1 MRFALKIS
9 VCTVLIVAVLFA
21 AFGHALIARS
31 FSAALSFRVREAEA
45 TYSGLASS
53 LEAEINV
60 LNVYYQSTSP
70 RMLREVLDRSTRAA
84 NLGGAA
90 CALYD
95 ENRRLLVAT
104 AESFPELLTY
114 SALTERRFV
123 YALIREDDSS
133 LLDTVG
139 CVPIGMDRYFFSVRF
154 PADDLFAARRAQVTA
169 FVLLHLVTVAVCIG
183 AMLLI
188 SYFVSRPVRTLTE
201 ATKLIEEGKYDV
213 RADVRSYDEIGDL
226 AISFNAMAES
236 IEQKVSTLE
245 GYAKQQKDFVANFS
259 HELKTPMT
267 SIIGYADMLRS
278 AELDEEDAFMASNFI
293 FSEGKRLE
301 ALSLK
306 LMDLVVLDK
315 NEFELTRGYARRVLG
330 HVIAVVTPMLE
341 QHGLTLETTIEQ
353 YQILYEKDLLL
364 TLITN
369 LIDNARKA
377 SESGKTIE
385 LTGRKQEGRYR
396 ITVTDHGIGIPE
408 EELNRITEAFFMV
421 DKSRSRAQHGAG
433 LGLAIGN
440 KIAQLHGSELHFES
454 KVGEGTSVWFDLPMP
469 KDKRGKEASHEEV
482 DPQG

>member
-9 VCTVLIVAVLFA
+9 VYTVLIVAVLFA

-31 FSAALSFRVREAEA
+31 FSSALSFRVREAEA

-123 YALIREDDSS
+123 YALIRENDSS

-188 SYFVSRPVRTLTE
+188 SYFVSRPVRTLTR

-315 NEFELTRGYARRVLG
+315 NEFELIRGYARRVLG
-330 HVIAVVTPMLE
+330 HVMAVVTPMLE
-341 QHGLTLETTIEQ
+341 QHGLTLQTSIEQ

-377 SESGKTIE
+377 SEPGKTIE
-385 LTGRKQEGRYR
+385 LEGRKQDGRYR
-396 ITVTDHGIGIPE
+396 ITVRDHGIGIPQ
-408 EELNRITEAFFMV
+408 EELKRITEAFFMV
-421 DKSRSRAQHGAG
+421 DKSRARAQHGAG

-454 KVGEGTSVWFDLPMP
+454 QVGVGTSVWFDLPLP

>member
-31 FSAALSFRVREAEA
+31 FSSALSFRVREAEA
-45 TYSGLASS
+45 AYSGLASS
-53 LEAEINV
+53 LEAEISV
-60 LNVYYQSTSP
+60 LNVYYQGTSQ
-70 RMLREVLDRSTRAA
+70 RMLREVLDRSLAAA
-84 NLGGAA
+84 NLRGAI

-95 ENRRLLVAT
+95 QNRRLLVAT
-104 AESFPELLTY
+104 KDGFPEKLAY
-114 SALTERRFV
+114 AELTERRFV
-123 YALIREDDSS
+123 YTLIRDEDDSF
-133 LLDTVG
+133 LDTAG
-139 CVPIGMDRYFFSVRF
+139 CVPIGMDRYYLSVRF
-154 PADDLFAARRAQVTA
+154 PADDLFAVRRGEVTA
-169 FVLLHLVTVAVCIG
+169 FVSLHLITVAVCIG

-188 SYFVSRPVRTLTE
+188 SYFVSRPVRTLTR
-201 ATKLIEEGKYDV
+201 ATKLIEEGQYDV

-226 AISFNAMAES
+226 AISFNTMAEA
-236 IEQKVSTLE
+236 IEQKVTALE

-330 HVIAVVTPMLE
+330 HVMAVVTPMLE
-341 QHGLTLETTIEQ
+341 QHGLILITSIEQ

-377 SESGKTIE
+377 SEAGKTIE

-454 KVGEGTSVWFDLPMP
+454 KVGVGTSVWFDLPMP

>member
-1 MRFALKIS
+1 
-9 VCTVLIVAVLFA
+9 
-21 AFGHALIARS
+21 
-31 FSAALSFRVREAEA
+31 
-45 TYSGLASS
+45 
-53 LEAEINV
+53 
-60 LNVYYQSTSP
+60 
-70 RMLREVLDRSTRAA
+70 
-84 NLGGAA
+84 
-90 CALYD
+90 
-95 ENRRLLVAT
+95 
-104 AESFPELLTY
+104 
-114 SALTERRFV
+114 
-123 YALIREDDSS
+123 
-133 LLDTVG
+133 
-139 CVPIGMDRYFFSVRF
+139 MDRYFLSVRF
-154 PADDLFAARRAQVTA
+154 AADDLFAARGAEVVA
-169 FVLLHLVTVAVCIG
+169 FVSLHLITVAVCIG

-188 SYFVSRPVRTLTE
+188 SYFVSRPVRLLTR
-201 ATKLIEEGKYDV
+201 ATKLIEDGQYDV
-213 RADVRSYDEIGDL
+213 RADVKSLDEIGDL
-226 AISFNAMAES
+226 AISFNTMAEA
-236 IEQKVSTLE
+236 IEQKVTALE

-330 HVIAVVTPMLE
+330 HVMAVVTPMLE
-341 QHGLTLETTIEQ
+341 QHGLTLVTNIEQ

-377 SESGKTIE
+377 SEPGKIIE
-385 LTGRKQEGRYR
+385 LSGRKQEGRYR

-469 KDKRGKEASHEEV
+469 KDKRGKEASHEED

>member
-31 FSAALSFRVREAEA
+31 FSSVLSFRVREAEA

-139 CVPIGMDRYFFSVRF
+139 CVPIGMDRFFFSVRF
-154 PADDLFAARRAQVTA
+154 PADDLFAARRAAQVTA

-188 SYFVSRPVRTLTE
+188 SYFVSRPVRTLTR

-278 AELDEEDAFMASNFI
+278 QDPHDLHH
-293 FSEGKRLE
+293 RLCGHA
-301 ALSLK
+301 ALGGAG
-306 LMDLVVLDK
+306 
-315 NEFELTRGYARRVLG
+315 RGGRL
-330 HVIAVVTPMLE
+330 
-341 QHGLTLETTIEQ
+341 HGLQLH
-353 YQILYEKDLLL
+353 LLRGE
-364 TLITN
+364 
-369 LIDNARKA
+369 AA
-377 SESGKTIE
+377 GGVEPEAHGSGGPGQERIRAY
-385 LTGRKQEGRYR
+385 TGLRPP
-396 ITVTDHGIGIPE
+396 GIGP
-408 EELNRITEAFFMV
+408 RDGGGDAHAGAA
-421 DKSRSRAQHGAG
+421 RAHAPNQHRAVSDS
-433 LGLAIGN
+433 L
-440 KIAQLHGSELHFES
+440 
-454 KVGEGTSVWFDLPMP
+454 
-469 KDKRGKEASHEEV
+469 
-482 DPQG
+482 

>member
-21 AFGHALIARS
+21 AFGHTLIARS
-31 FSAALSFRVREAEA
+31 FSSALSFRVREAEA
-45 TYSGLASS
+45 AYSALASS
-53 LEAEINV
+53 LEAEISV
-60 LNVYYQSTSP
+60 LNVYYQSTTP
-70 RMLREVLDRSTRAA
+70 RMLREVLDRSAAAA
-84 NLGGAA
+84 NLGDAA
-90 CALYD
+90 CAIYD
-95 ENRRLLVAT
+95 ESRRLLAAN
-104 AESFPELLTY
+104 AEGFPDRLTY
-114 SALTERRFV
+114 AELTEKRFV
-123 YALIREDDSS
+123 YSLVREGDSS
-133 LLDTVG
+133 LLDTAG
-139 CVPIGMDRYFFSVRF
+139 CVPIGMDRYFLSVRF
-154 PADDLFAARRAQVTA
+154 PADDLFAARRSEVTA
-169 FVLLHLVTVAVCIG
+169 FVSLHLVTVAVCIG

-188 SYFVSRPVRTLTE
+188 SYFVSRPVRTLTR
-201 ATKLIEEGKYDV
+201 ATKLIEEGQYDV
-213 RADVRSYDEIGDL
+213 RADVRSLDEIGDL
-226 AISFNAMAES
+226 AMSFNAMAEA
-236 IEQKVSTLE
+236 IEQKVTTLE

-315 NEFELTRGYARRVLG
+315 NQFELTRGYARRVLG

-341 QHGLTLETTIEQ
+341 QHGLTLETSIEQ

-377 SESGKTIE
+377 SEPGKVIE
-385 LTGRKQEGRYR
+385 LMGRKQEGRYR
-396 ITVTDHGIGIPE
+396 IIVKDHGIGIPE
-408 EELNRITEAFFMV
+408 EELHRITEAFFMV

-454 KVGEGTSVWFDLPMP
+454 KVGEGTSVWFDLPLP

-482 DPQG
+482 DPQE

>member
-31 FSAALSFRVREAEA
+31 FSSALSFRVREAEA
-45 TYSGLASS
+45 AYSGLASS

-60 LNVYYQSTSP
+60 LNVYYQSTGP
-70 RMLREVLDRSTRAA
+70 RMLREVLDRSLRAA
-84 NLGGAA
+84 NLSDAV

-95 ENRRLLVAT
+95 ENRSLLVANDDGFS
-104 AESFPELLTY
+104 EQLSY

-123 YALIREDDSS
+123 YTLIHDGDSS
-133 LLDTVG
+133 LLDTAG
-139 CVPIGMDRYFFSVRF
+139 CVPIGTDRYYLNVRF
-154 PADDLFAARRAQVTA
+154 PADDLFDVRRSEVRA
-169 FVLLHLVTVAVCIG
+169 FVSLHLVTVAVCIG

-188 SYFVSRPVRTLTE
+188 SYFVSRPVRTLTK
-201 ATKLIEEGKYDV
+201 ATQLIEEGQYDV
-213 RADVRSYDEIGDL
+213 RADVKSLDEIGDL

-315 NEFELTRGYARRVLG
+315 DEFELVRGYARRVLG
-330 HVIAVVTPMLE
+330 HVMAVVTPMLE
-341 QHGLTLETTIEQ
+341 QHGLTLKTDIEQ
-353 YQILYEKDLLL
+353 HQILYEKDLLL

-377 SESGKTIE
+377 SEPGKTIE
-385 LTGRKQEGRYR
+385 LSGRKQEGRYR
-396 ITVTDHGIGIPE
+396 ITVTDHGIGIPQ
-408 EELNRITEAFFMV
+408 EELKRITEAFFMV

-433 LGLAIGN
+433 MGLAIGH

-454 KVGEGTSVWFDLPMP
+454 QVGVGTTVWFDLPLP
-469 KDKRGKEASHEEV
+469 GDKRGKEAADEDA
-482 DPQG
+482 DPQE

>member
-31 FSAALSFRVREAEA
+31 FSSALSFRVREAEA
-45 TYSGLASS
+45 AYSGLASS

-60 LNVYYQSTSP
+60 LNVYYQSTGP
-70 RMLREVLDRSTRAA
+70 RMLREVLDRSLRAA
-84 NLGGAA
+84 NLSDAV

-95 ENRRLLVAT
+95 ENRSLLVANDDGFS
-104 AESFPELLTY
+104 EQLSY
-114 SALTERRFV
+114 STLTERRFV
-123 YALIREDDSS
+123 YTLIHDGDSS
-133 LLDTVG
+133 LLDTAG
-139 CVPIGMDRYFFSVRF
+139 CVPIGTDRYYLNVRF
-154 PADDLFAARRAQVTA
+154 PADDLFDVRRSEVRA
-169 FVLLHLVTVAVCIG
+169 FVSLHLVTVAVCIG

-188 SYFVSRPVRTLTE
+188 SYFVSRPVRTLTK
-201 ATKLIEEGKYDV
+201 ATQLIEEGQYDV
-213 RADVRSYDEIGDL
+213 RADVKSLDEIGDL

-315 NEFELTRGYARRVLG
+315 DEFELVRGYARRVLG
-330 HVIAVVTPMLE
+330 HVMAVVTPMLE
-341 QHGLTLETTIEQ
+341 QHGLTLKTDIEQ
-353 YQILYEKDLLL
+353 HQILYEKDLLL

-377 SESGKTIE
+377 SEPGKTIE
-385 LTGRKQEGRYR
+385 LSGRKQEGRYR
-396 ITVTDHGIGIPE
+396 ITVTDHGIGIPQ
-408 EELNRITEAFFMV
+408 EELKRITEAFFMV

-454 KVGEGTSVWFDLPMP
+454 EVGQGTTVWFDLPMP
-469 KDKRGKEASHEEV
+469 TDKRGKEASHEED
-482 DPQG
+482 DPQE

>member
-1 MRFALKIS
+1 MGFALKIS

-31 FSAALSFRVREAEA
+31 FSSALSFRVREAEA
-45 TYSGLASS
+45 AYSGLASS

-60 LNVYYQSTSP
+60 LNVYYQSTGP
-70 RMLREVLDRSTRAA
+70 RMLREVLDRSLRAA
-84 NLGGAA
+84 NLSDAV

-95 ENRRLLVAT
+95 ENRSLLVANDDGFS
-104 AESFPELLTY
+104 EQLSY

-123 YALIREDDSS
+123 YTLIHDGDSS
-133 LLDTVG
+133 LLDTAG
-139 CVPIGMDRYFFSVRF
+139 CVPIGTDRYYLNVRF
-154 PADDLFAARRAQVTA
+154 PADDLFDVRRSEVRA
-169 FVLLHLVTVAVCIG
+169 FVSLHLVTVAVCIG

-188 SYFVSRPVRTLTE
+188 SYFVSRPVRTLTK
-201 ATKLIEEGKYDV
+201 ATQLIEEGQYDV
-213 RADVRSYDEIGDL
+213 RADVKSLDEIGDL

-341 QHGLTLETTIEQ
+341 QHGLTLETSIEQ

-377 SESGKTIE
+377 SEPGKVIE
-385 LTGRKQEGRYR
+385 LTGRKQDSRYR
-396 ITVTDHGIGIPE
+396 ITVRDHGIGIPE

-421 DKSRSRAQHGAG
+421 DKSRARAQHGAG

-454 KVGEGTSVWFDLPMP
+454 KVGEGTSVWFDLPLP
-469 KDKRGKEASHEEV
+469 KDKRGKEASQEEV

>member
-31 FSAALSFRVREAEA
+31 FSSALSFRVREAEA
-45 TYSGLASS
+45 AYSGLASS

-60 LNVYYQSTSP
+60 LNVYYQSTGP
-70 RMLREVLDRSTRAA
+70 RMLQEVLDRSLRAA
-84 NLGGAA
+84 NLSGAI

-95 ENRRLLVAT
+95 ENRKLLVAT
-104 AESFPELLTY
+104 AEGFSEQLTY
-114 SALTERRFV
+114 TALTERRFV
-123 YALIREDDSS
+123 YTLIHDGDNS
-133 LLDTVG
+133 LLDTAG
-139 CVPIGMDRYFFSVRF
+139 CVPIGMDRYYLSVRF
-154 PADDLFAARRAQVTA
+154 PADDLFAARRAEVTA
-169 FVLLHLVTVAVCIG
+169 FVLLHLITVAVCIG

-188 SYFVSRPVRTLTE
+188 SYFVSRPVRTLTRATERIE
-201 ATKLIEEGKYDV
+201 AGQYDV
-213 RADVRSYDEIGDL
+213 RANVRSYDEIGDL

-236 IEQKVSTLE
+236 IEQKVGALE

-315 NEFELTRGYARRVLG
+315 NEFELSRGYARRVLG
-330 HVIAVVTPMLE
+330 HVMAVVTPMLE
-341 QHGLTLETTIEQ
+341 QHGLTLLTSIEQ

-377 SESGKTIE
+377 SEPGKTIE
-385 LTGRKQEGRYR
+385 LSGRKQEGRYR
-396 ITVTDHGIGIPE
+396 ITVRDHGIGIPE

-421 DKSRSRAQHGAG
+421 DKSRARAQHGAG
-433 LGLAIGN
+433 LGLAIAN
-440 KIAQLHGSELHFES
+440 KIARLHGSELHFES
-454 KVGEGTSVWFDLPMP
+454 QVEVGTSVWFDLPMP
-469 KDKRGKEASHEEV
+469 KDKRGKEAGHEEV
-482 DPQG
+482 DPQE

>member
-9 VCTVLIVAVLFA
+9 ACTVLIVAVLFA
-21 AFGHALIARS
+21 AFGHILIARS
-31 FSAALSFRVREAEA
+31 FSSALTFRVREAEA
-45 TYSGLASS
+45 AYSGMASS
-53 LEAEINV
+53 LEAEISV
-60 LNVYYQSTSP
+60 LNMYYQSTTP
-70 RMLREVLDRSTRAA
+70 RMLREVLDRSSAA
-84 NLGGAA
+84 SNLRGAD

-95 ENRRLLVAT
+95 EGRRLLVAT
-104 AESFPELLTY
+104 SEGFPERISYTE
-114 SALTERRFV
+114 LTEKRFV
-123 YALIREDDSS
+123 YSLIRDNGSS

-139 CVPIGMDRYFFSVRF
+139 CVPIGMDRYFLSVRF
-154 PADDLFAARRAQVTA
+154 PANDLFEARRSEVAA
-169 FVLLHLVTVAVCIG
+169 FVSLHLITVAVCIG

-188 SYFVSRPVRTLTE
+188 SYFVSRPVNTLTH
-201 ATKLIEEGKYDV
+201 ATKLIEEGQYDV

-226 AISFNAMAES
+226 AISFNTMAEA
-236 IEQKVSTLE
+236 IEQKVTTLE
-245 GYAKQQKDFVANFS
+245 GYANQQKDFVANFS

-315 NEFELTRGYARRVLG
+315 NQFELTRGYARRVLG
-330 HVIAVVTPMLE
+330 HVIAVVTPMLD
-341 QHGLTLETTIEQ
+341 QHGLTLETNIEQ

-377 SESGKTIE
+377 SEPGKVIE
-385 LTGRKQEGRYR
+385 LTGRKQQSRYR

-408 EELNRITEAFFMV
+408 EELHRITEAFFMV

-440 KIAQLHGSELHFES
+440 KIAQLHGSELHFDS
-454 KVGEGTSVWFDLPMP
+454 KVGEGTSVWFDLPLP
-469 KDKRGKEASHEEV
+469 KDKHGKEASHEEI
-482 DPQG
+482 DPQE

>member
-21 AFGHALIARS
+21 AFGHALIGRS
-31 FSAALSFRVREAEA
+31 FSSALSFRVREAEA
-45 TYSGLASS
+45 AYSAMASS
-53 LEAEINV
+53 LEAEISV
-60 LNVYYQSTSP
+60 LNMYYQSTSP
-70 RMLREVLDRSTRAA
+70 RMLQEVLDRSAGAA
-84 NLGGAA
+84 NLRGVS

-95 ENRRLLVAT
+95 DGRRLLAST
-104 AESFPELLTY
+104 GTGFEERLGYTE
-114 SALTERRFV
+114 LTERRFV
-123 YALIREDDSS
+123 YSLIRSDEGS
-133 LLDTVG
+133 LLDTAG
-139 CVPIGMDRYFFSVRF
+139 CVPIGMDRYYLSVRF
-154 PADDLFAARRAQVTA
+154 PAEDLFAARRSQVAA
-169 FVLLHLVTVAVCIG
+169 FVSLHLITVVVCIG

-188 SYFVSRPVRTLTE
+188 SYFVSRPVRVLTR
-201 ATKLIEEGKYDV
+201 ATKLIEEGQYDV
-213 RADVRSYDEIGDL
+213 RANVNSLDEIGDL
-226 AISFNAMAES
+226 AISFNTMAEA
-236 IEQKVSTLE
+236 IEQKVTTLE
-245 GYAKQQKDFVANFS
+245 GYAKQQKDFVASFS

-341 QHGLTLETTIEQ
+341 HHGLTLETSIEQ

-377 SESGKTIE
+377 SEAGKSIE
-385 LTGRKQEGRYR
+385 LTGRKQQNRYR
-396 ITVTDHGIGIPE
+396 ITVTDHGIGIPA
-408 EELNRITEAFFMV
+408 EELSRITEAFFMV

-440 KIAQLHGSELHFES
+440 RIAQLHGSELHFES
-454 KVGEGTSVWFDLPMP
+454 EVGKGTSVWFDLPLP

-482 DPQG
+482 DPQD

>member
-31 FSAALSFRVREAEA
+31 FSSALSFRVREAEA
-45 TYSGLASS
+45 AYSGLASS

-60 LNVYYQSTSP
+60 LNVYYQSTGP
-70 RMLREVLDRSTRAA
+70 RMLREVLDRSLRAA
-84 NLGGAA
+84 NLSDAV

-95 ENRRLLVAT
+95 ENRSLLVANDDGFS
-104 AESFPELLTY
+104 EQLSY

-123 YALIREDDSS
+123 YTLIHDGDSS
-133 LLDTVG
+133 LLDTAG
-139 CVPIGMDRYFFSVRF
+139 CVPIGTDRYYLNVRF
-154 PADDLFAARRAQVTA
+154 PADDLFDVRRSEVRA
-169 FVLLHLVTVAVCIG
+169 FVSLHLVTVAVCIG

-188 SYFVSRPVRTLTE
+188 SYFVSRPVRTLTK
-201 ATKLIEEGKYDV
+201 ATQLIEEGQYDV
-213 RADVRSYDEIGDL
+213 RADVKSLDEIGDL

-259 HELKTPMT
+259 HEL
-267 SIIGYADMLRS
+267 YADMLRS

-315 NEFELTRGYARRVLG
+315 DEFELVRGYARRVLG
-330 HVIAVVTPMLE
+330 HVMAVVTPMLE
-341 QHGLTLETTIEQ
+341 QHGLTLKTDIEQ
-353 YQILYEKDLLL
+353 HQILYEKDLLL

-377 SESGKTIE
+377 SEPGKTIE
-385 LTGRKQEGRYR
+385 LSGRKQEGRYR
-396 ITVTDHGIGIPE
+396 ITVTDHGIGIPQ
-408 EELNRITEAFFMV
+408 EELKRITEAFFMV

-454 KVGEGTSVWFDLPMP
+454 QVGVGTTVWFDLPLP
-469 KDKRGKEASHEEV
+469 GDKRGKEAADEDA
-482 DPQG
+482 DPQE

>member
-21 AFGHALIARS
+21 AFGHVLIARS
-31 FSAALSFRVREAEA
+31 FSSALSFRVKEAEA
-45 TYSGLASS
+45 AYSGLASA
-53 LEAEINV
+53 LEAEISV

-70 RMLREVLDRSTRAA
+70 RMLREVLDRSAKAA
-84 NLGGAA
+84 NLGDAA

-95 ENRRLLVAT
+95 ESRRLLVAT
-104 AESFPELLTY
+104 EEGFPERLSY
-114 SALTERRFV
+114 GELTERRFV
-123 YALIREDDSS
+123 YTLVDDINGP
-133 LLDTVG
+133 LLDTAA
-139 CVPIGMDRYFFSVRF
+139 CVPIGMDRYYLSVRF
-154 PADDLFAARRAQVTA
+154 NAEDLFAARQREVRS
-169 FVLLHLVTVAVCIG
+169 FVSLHLITVAVCIG

-188 SYFVSRPVRTLTE
+188 SYFVSRPVRTLTQ
-201 ATKLIEEGKYDV
+201 AAALLEEGDYDV
-213 RADVRSYDEIGDL
+213 RASVRSLDEIGDL
-226 AISFNAMAES
+226 AISFNAMAEA

-278 AELDEEDAFMASNFI
+278 AELDAEDAFMASNFI

-315 NEFELTRGYARRVLG
+315 DQFELTRGYARRVLG

-341 QHGLTLETTIEQ
+341 QHQLTLQTSIEQ

-377 SESGKTIE
+377 SEPGKIIE
-385 LTGRKQEGRYR
+385 LSGRKQEGRYR

-408 EELNRITEAFFMV
+408 EELHRITEAFFMV

-454 KVGEGTSVWFDLPMP
+454 QVGVGTSVWFDLPMP

-482 DPQG
+482 DPQE

>member
-31 FSAALSFRVREAEA
+31 FSSALSFRVREAEA
-45 TYSGLASS
+45 AYSGLASS

-60 LNVYYQSTSP
+60 LNVYYQSTGP
-70 RMLREVLDRSTRAA
+70 RMLREVLDRSLRAA
-84 NLGGAA
+84 NLSDAV

-95 ENRRLLVAT
+95 ENRSLLVANDDGFS
-104 AESFPELLTY
+104 EQLSY

-123 YALIREDDSS
+123 YTLIHDGDSS
-133 LLDTVG
+133 LLDTAG
-139 CVPIGMDRYFFSVRF
+139 CVPIGTDRYYLNVRF
-154 PADDLFAARRAQVTA
+154 PADDLFDVRRSEVRA
-169 FVLLHLVTVAVCIG
+169 FVSLHLVTVAVCIG

-188 SYFVSRPVRTLTE
+188 SYFVSRPVRTLTK
-201 ATKLIEEGKYDV
+201 ATQLIEEGQYDV
-213 RADVRSYDEIGDL
+213 RADVKSLDEIGDL

-315 NEFELTRGYARRVLG
+315 DEFELVRGYARRVLG
-330 HVIAVVTPMLE
+330 HVMAVVTPMLE
-341 QHGLTLETTIEQ
+341 QRPRCPSRT
-353 YQILYEKDLLL
+353 
-364 TLITN
+364 
-369 LIDNARKA
+369 ARRWSA
-377 SESGKTIE
+377 PC
-385 LTGRKQEGRYR
+385 R
-396 ITVTDHGIGIPE
+396 
-408 EELNRITEAFFMV
+408 
-421 DKSRSRAQHGAG
+421 
-433 LGLAIGN
+433 
-440 KIAQLHGSELHFES
+440 
-454 KVGEGTSVWFDLPMP
+454 
-469 KDKRGKEASHEEV
+469 
-482 DPQG
+482 

>member
-45 TYSGLASS
+45 AYSGLASS
-53 LEAEINV
+53 LEAEISV
-60 LNVYYQSTSP
+60 LNVYYQRTTP
-70 RMLREVLDRSTRAA
+70 RMLREVLDRSARAA
-84 NLGGAA
+84 NLSGAA

-95 ENRRLLVAT
+95 ESRRLLVAT
-104 AESFPELLTY
+104 AEGFPERLSY
-114 SALTERRFV
+114 AELTEKRFV
-123 YALIREDDSS
+123 YALIREGKSS
-133 LLDTVG
+133 LLDTAA
-139 CVPIGMDRYFFSVRF
+139 CVPIGMDRYFLSVRF
-154 PADDLFAARRAQVTA
+154 AADDLFAARRAEVTA
-169 FVLLHLVTVAVCIG
+169 FVSLHLITVAVCIG

-188 SYFVSRPVRTLTE
+188 SYFVSRPVRLLTR
-201 ATKLIEEGKYDV
+201 ATKLIEDGQYDV
-213 RADVRSYDEIGDL
+213 RADVKSLDEIGDL
-226 AISFNAMAES
+226 AISFNTMAEA
-236 IEQKVSTLE
+236 IEQKVTALE

-330 HVIAVVTPMLE
+330 HVMAVVTPMLE
-341 QHGLTLETTIEQ
+341 QHGLTLKTDIEQ
-353 YQILYEKDLLL
+353 HQILYEKDLLL

-377 SESGKTIE
+377 SEPGKTIE
-385 LTGRKQEGRYR
+385 LSGRKQEGRYR
-396 ITVTDHGIGIPE
+396 ITVTDHGIGIPQ
-408 EELNRITEAFFMV
+408 EELKRITEAFFMV

-454 KVGEGTSVWFDLPMP
+454 QVGVGTTVWFDLPLP
-469 KDKRGKEASHEEV
+469 GDKRGKEAADEDA
-482 DPQG
+482 DPQE

>member
-31 FSAALSFRVREAEA
+31 FSSALSFRVREAEA
-45 TYSGLASS
+45 AYSGLASS

-60 LNVYYQSTSP
+60 LNVYYQSTGP
-70 RMLREVLDRSTRAA
+70 RMLREVLDRSLRAA
-84 NLGGAA
+84 NLSDAV

-95 ENRRLLVAT
+95 ENRSLLVANDDGFS
-104 AESFPELLTY
+104 EQLSY

-123 YALIREDDSS
+123 YTLIHDGDSS
-133 LLDTVG
+133 LLDTAG
-139 CVPIGMDRYFFSVRF
+139 CVPIGTDRYYLNVRF
-154 PADDLFAARRAQVTA
+154 PADDLFDVRRSEVRA
-169 FVLLHLVTVAVCIG
+169 FVSLHLVTVAVCIG

-188 SYFVSRPVRTLTE
+188 SYFVSRPVRTLTK
-201 ATKLIEEGKYDV
+201 ATQLIEEGQYDV
-213 RADVRSYDEIGDL
+213 RADVKSLDEIGDL

-330 HVIAVVTPMLE
+330 HVMAVVTPMLE
-341 QHGLTLETTIEQ
+341 QHGLTLVTNIEQ

-377 SESGKTIE
+377 SEPGKIIE
-385 LTGRKQEGRYR
+385 LSGRKQEGRYR

-454 KVGEGTSVWFDLPMP
+454 KVGEGTSVWFDLPLP

>member
-31 FSAALSFRVREAEA
+31 FSSALSFRVREAEA
-45 TYSGLASS
+45 AYSGLASS

-60 LNVYYQSTSP
+60 LNVYYQSTGP
-70 RMLREVLDRSTRAA
+70 RMLREVLDRSLRAA
-84 NLGGAA
+84 NLSDAV

-95 ENRRLLVAT
+95 ENRSLLVANDDGFS
-104 AESFPELLTY
+104 EQLSY

-123 YALIREDDSS
+123 YTLIHDGDSS
-133 LLDTVG
+133 LLDTAG
-139 CVPIGMDRYFFSVRF
+139 CVPIGTDRYYLNVRF
-154 PADDLFAARRAQVTA
+154 PADDLFDVRRSEVRA
-169 FVLLHLVTVAVCIG
+169 FVSLHLVTVAVCIG

-188 SYFVSRPVRTLTE
+188 SYFVSRPVRTLTK
-201 ATKLIEEGKYDV
+201 ATQLIEEGQYDV
-213 RADVRSYDEIGDL
+213 RADVKSLDEIGDL

-315 NEFELTRGYARRVLG
+315 DEFELVRGYARRVLG
-330 HVIAVVTPMLE
+330 HVMAVVTPMLE
-341 QHGLTLETTIEQ
+341 QHGLTLKTDIEQ
-353 YQILYEKDLLL
+353 HQILYEKDLLL

-377 SESGKTIE
+377 SEPGKTIE
-385 LTGRKQEGRYR
+385 LSGRKQEGRYR
-396 ITVTDHGIGIPE
+396 ITVTDHGIGIPQ
-408 EELNRITEAFFMV
+408 EELKRITEAFFMA

-454 KVGEGTSVWFDLPMP
+454 QVGVGTTVWFDLPLP
-469 KDKRGKEASHEEV
+469 GDKRGKEAADEDA
-482 DPQG
+482 DPQE

>member
-45 TYSGLASS
+45 AYSGLASS
-53 LEAEINV
+53 LEAEISV

-70 RMLREVLDRSTRAA
+70 RMLREVLDRSSKAA
-84 NLGGAA
+84 NLNGAA
-90 CALYD
+90 IALYD
-95 ENRRLLVAT
+95 EGRRLLVAT
-104 AESFPELLTY
+104 EEGFPDRLTY
-114 SALTERRFV
+114 QELGSQ
-123 YALIREDDSS
+123 
-133 LLDTVG
+133 LDTAA
-139 CVPIGMDRYFFSVRF
+139 CVPVGMDRYFLSVRF
-154 PADDLFAARRAQVTA
+154 PADDLFDARGGEVAVFVT
-169 FVLLHLVTVAVCIG
+169 LHLITVAVCIG

-201 ATKLIEEGKYDV
+201 ATKRIEEGQYDV
-213 RADVRSYDEIGDL
+213 RADVKSLDEIGDL
-226 AISFNAMAES
+226 AISFNTMAEA
-236 IEQKVSTLE
+236 IEQKVTALE

-341 QHGLTLETTIEQ
+341 QHGLTLETSIEQ

>member
-45 TYSGLASS
+45 AYSGLASS
-53 LEAEINV
+53 LEAEISV

-70 RMLREVLDRSTRAA
+70 RMLREVLDRSSKAA
-84 NLGGAA
+84 NLNGAA
-90 CALYD
+90 IALYD
-95 ENRRLLVAT
+95 EGRRLLVAT
-104 AESFPELLTY
+104 EEGFPDRLTY
-114 SALTERRFV
+114 QELTEKRFV
-123 YALIREDDSS
+123 YSLIERDGGSQ
-133 LLDTVG
+133 LDTAA
-139 CVPIGMDRYFFSVRF
+139 CVPVGMDRYFLSVRF
-154 PADDLFAARRAQVTA
+154 PADDLFDARGGEVAVFVT
-169 FVLLHLVTVAVCIG
+169 LHLITVAVCIG

-201 ATKLIEEGKYDV
+201 ATKRIEEGQYDV
-213 RADVRSYDEIGDL
+213 RADVKSLDEIGDL
-226 AISFNAMAES
+226 AISFNTMAEA
-236 IEQKVSTLE
+236 IEQKVTALE

-293 FSEGKRLE
+293 FSEGKWLE

-341 QHGLTLETTIEQ
+341 QHGLTLETSIEQ

>member
-31 FSAALSFRVREAEA
+31 FSSALSFRVREAEA
-45 TYSGLASS
+45 AYSGLASS

-60 LNVYYQSTSP
+60 LNVYYQSTGP
-70 RMLREVLDRSTRAA
+70 RMLREVLDRSLRAA
-84 NLGGAA
+84 NLSDAV

-95 ENRRLLVAT
+95 ENRSLLVANDDGFS
-104 AESFPELLTY
+104 EQLSY
-114 SALTERRFV
+114 STLTERRFV
-123 YALIREDDSS
+123 YTLIHDGDSS
-133 LLDTVG
+133 LLDTAG
-139 CVPIGMDRYFFSVRF
+139 CVPIGTDRYYLNVRF
-154 PADDLFAARRAQVTA
+154 PADDLFDVRRSEVRA
-169 FVLLHLVTVAVCIG
+169 FVSLHLVTVAVCIG

-188 SYFVSRPVRTLTE
+188 SYFVSRPVRTLTK
-201 ATKLIEEGKYDV
+201 ATQLIEEGQYDV
-213 RADVRSYDEIGDL
+213 RADVKSLDEIGDL

-315 NEFELTRGYARRVLG
+315 DEFELVRGYARRVLG
-330 HVIAVVTPMLE
+330 HVMAVVTPMLE
-341 QHGLTLETTIEQ
+341 QHGLTLKTDIEQ
-353 YQILYEKDLLL
+353 HQILYEKDLLL

-377 SESGKTIE
+377 SEPGKTIE
-385 LTGRKQEGRYR
+385 LSGRKQEGRYR
-396 ITVTDHGIGIPE
+396 ITVTDHGIGIPQ
-408 EELNRITEAFFMV
+408 EELKRITEAFFMV

-454 KVGEGTSVWFDLPMP
+454 QVGVGTTVWFDLPLP
-469 KDKRGKEASHEEV
+469 GDKRGKEAADEDA
-482 DPQG
+482 DPQE

>member
-31 FSAALSFRVREAEA
+31 FSSALSFRVREAEA
-45 TYSGLASS
+45 AYSGLASS

-60 LNVYYQSTSP
+60 LNVYYQSTGP
-70 RMLREVLDRSTRAA
+70 RMLREVLDRSLRAA
-84 NLGGAA
+84 NLSDAV

-95 ENRRLLVAT
+95 ENRSLLVANDDGFS
-104 AESFPELLTY
+104 EQLSY
-114 SALTERRFV
+114 STLTERRFV
-123 YALIREDDSS
+123 YTLIHDGDSS
-133 LLDTVG
+133 LLDTAG
-139 CVPIGMDRYFFSVRF
+139 CVPIGTDRYYLNVRF
-154 PADDLFAARRAQVTA
+154 PADDLFDVRRSEVRA
-169 FVLLHLVTVAVCIG
+169 FVSLHLVTVAVCIG

-188 SYFVSRPVRTLTE
+188 SYFVSRPVRTLTK
-201 ATKLIEEGKYDV
+201 ATQLIEEGQYDE
-213 RADVRSYDEIGDL
+213 RADVKSLDEIGDL

-315 NEFELTRGYARRVLG
+315 DEFELVRGYARRVLG
-330 HVIAVVTPMLE
+330 HVMAVVTPMLE
-341 QHGLTLETTIEQ
+341 QHGLTLKTDIEQ
-353 YQILYEKDLLL
+353 HQILYEKDLLL

-377 SESGKTIE
+377 SEPGKAIE
-385 LTGRKQEGRYR
+385 LSGRKQEGRYR
-396 ITVTDHGIGIPE
+396 ITVTDHGIGIPQ
-408 EELNRITEAFFMV
+408 EELKRITEAFFMV

-454 KVGEGTSVWFDLPMP
+454 QVGVGTTVWFDLPLP
-469 KDKRGKEASHEEV
+469 GDKRGKEAADEDA
-482 DPQG
+482 DPQE

>member
-31 FSAALSFRVREAEA
+31 FSSALSFRVREAEA
-45 TYSGLASS
+45 AYSGLASS

-60 LNVYYQSTSP
+60 LNVYYQSTGP
-70 RMLREVLDRSTRAA
+70 RMLREVLDRSLRAA
-84 NLGGAA
+84 NLSDAV

-95 ENRRLLVAT
+95 ENRSLLVANDDGFS
-104 AESFPELLTY
+104 EQLSY
-114 SALTERRFV
+114 SALTERWFV
-123 YALIREDDSS
+123 YTLIHDGDSS
-133 LLDTVG
+133 LLDTAG
-139 CVPIGMDRYFFSVRF
+139 CVPIGTDRYYLNVRF
-154 PADDLFAARRAQVTA
+154 PADDLFDVRRSEVRA
-169 FVLLHLVTVAVCIG
+169 FVSLHLVTVAVCIG

-188 SYFVSRPVRTLTE
+188 SYFVSRPVRTLTR
-201 ATKLIEEGKYDV
+201 ATKLIEEGQYSV

-226 AISFNAMAES
+226 AISFNTMAEA
-236 IEQKVSTLE
+236 IEQKVTALE

-341 QHGLTLETTIEQ
+341 QHGLTLETSIEQ

-408 EELNRITEAFFMV
+408 AELNRITEAFLMV

-454 KVGEGTSVWFDLPMP
+454 KVGQGTSVWFDLPMP

>member
-1 MRFALKIS
+1 
-9 VCTVLIVAVLFA
+9 
-21 AFGHALIARS
+21 
-31 FSAALSFRVREAEA
+31 
-45 TYSGLASS
+45 
-53 LEAEINV
+53 
-60 LNVYYQSTSP
+60 
-70 RMLREVLDRSTRAA
+70 
-84 NLGGAA
+84 
-90 CALYD
+90 
-95 ENRRLLVAT
+95 
-104 AESFPELLTY
+104 
-114 SALTERRFV
+114 
-123 YALIREDDSS
+123 
-133 LLDTVG
+133 
-139 CVPIGMDRYFFSVRF
+139 
-154 PADDLFAARRAQVTA
+154 
-169 FVLLHLVTVAVCIG
+169 
-183 AMLLI
+183 
-188 SYFVSRPVRTLTE
+188 
-201 ATKLIEEGKYDV
+201 
-213 RADVRSYDEIGDL
+213 
-226 AISFNAMAES
+226 MAES

-341 QHGLTLETTIEQ
+341 QHGLTLQTSIEQ

-377 SESGKTIE
+377 SEPGKVIE
-385 LTGRKQEGRYR
+385 LTGRKQDSRYR
-396 ITVTDHGIGIPE
+396 ITVRDHGIGIPE

-421 DKSRSRAQHGAG
+421 DKSRARAQHGAG

-454 KVGEGTSVWFDLPMP
+454 KVGEGTSVWFDLPLP

>member
-31 FSAALSFRVREAEA
+31 FSSALSFRVREAEA
-45 TYSGLASS
+45 AYSGLASS

-60 LNVYYQSTSP
+60 LNVYYQSTGP
-70 RMLREVLDRSTRAA
+70 RMLQEVLDRSLRAA
-84 NLGGAA
+84 NLSGAI

-95 ENRRLLVAT
+95 ENRKLLVAT
-104 AESFPELLTY
+104 AEGFSEQLTY
-114 SALTERRFV
+114 TALTERRFV
-123 YALIREDDSS
+123 YTLIHDGDSS
-133 LLDTVG
+133 QLDTAG
-139 CVPIGMDRYFFSVRF
+139 CVPIGMDRYYLSVRF
-154 PADDLFAARRAQVTA
+154 PADDLFAARRAEVTA
-169 FVLLHLVTVAVCIG
+169 FVLLHLITVAVCIG

-188 SYFVSRPVRTLTE
+188 SYFVSRPVRTLTRATERIE
-201 ATKLIEEGKYDV
+201 AGQYDV
-213 RADVRSYDEIGDL
+213 RANVRSYDEIGDL

-236 IEQKVSTLE
+236 IEQKVGALE

-315 NEFELTRGYARRVLG
+315 NEFELSRGYARRVLG
-330 HVIAVVTPMLE
+330 HVMAVVTPMLE
-341 QHGLTLETTIEQ
+341 QHGLTLLTSIEQ

-377 SESGKTIE
+377 SEPGKTIE
-385 LTGRKQEGRYR
+385 LSGRKQEGRYR
-396 ITVTDHGIGIPE
+396 ITVRDHGIGIPE

-421 DKSRSRAQHGAG
+421 DKSRARAQHGAG
-433 LGLAIGN
+433 LGLAIAN
-440 KIAQLHGSELHFES
+440 KIARLHGSELHFES
-454 KVGEGTSVWFDLPMP
+454 QVGVGTSVWFDLPML

-482 DPQG
+482 DPQE

>member
-45 TYSGLASS
+45 AYSGLASS
-53 LEAEINV
+53 LEAEISV

-70 RMLREVLDRSTRAA
+70 RMLREVLDRSSKAA
-84 NLGGAA
+84 NLNGAA
-90 CALYD
+90 IALYD
-95 ENRRLLVAT
+95 EGRRLLVAT
-104 AESFPELLTY
+104 EEGFPDRLTY
-114 SALTERRFV
+114 QELTEKRFV
-123 YALIREDDSS
+123 YSLIERDGGSQ
-133 LLDTVG
+133 LDTAA
-139 CVPIGMDRYFFSVRF
+139 CVPVGMDRYFLSVRF
-154 PADDLFAARRAQVTA
+154 PADDLFDARGGEVAVFVT
-169 FVLLHLVTVAVCIG
+169 LHLITVAVCIG

-201 ATKLIEEGKYDV
+201 ATKRIEEGQYDV
-213 RADVRSYDEIGDL
+213 RADVKSLDEIGDL
-226 AISFNAMAES
+226 AISFNTMAEA
-236 IEQKVSTLE
+236 IEQKVTALE

-267 SIIGYADMLRS
+267 SIIGYADMLR
-278 AELDEEDAFMASNFI
+278 
-293 FSEGKRLE
+293 
-301 ALSLK
+301 
-306 LMDLVVLDK
+306 DLVVLDK

-341 QHGLTLETTIEQ
+341 QHGLTLETSIEQ

>member
-1 MRFALKIS
+1 MP
-9 VCTVLIVAVLFA
+9 
-21 AFGHALIARS
+21 S
-31 FSAALSFRVREAEA
+31 FSSALSFRVREAEA
-45 TYSGLASS
+45 SYSGLATS
-53 LEAEINV
+53 LEAEISV
-60 LNVYYQSTSP
+60 LNMYYQSTSP
-70 RMLREVLDRSTRAA
+70 RMLQEVLDRSIKAA
-84 NLGGAA
+84 NLTGAA
-90 CALYD
+90 CAMYD
-95 ENRRLLVAT
+95 ESRKLLVAT
-104 AESFPELLTY
+104 ADGFAEKLNYPQ
-114 SALTERRFV
+114 LTERRFV
-123 YALIREDDSS
+123 YALIREGGSS
-133 LLDTVG
+133 LLDTAA
-139 CVPIGMDRYFFSVRF
+139 CVPIGMDRYYLSVRF
-154 PADDLFAARRAQVTA
+154 PADDLFDVRRSEVAA
-169 FVLLHLVTVAVCIG
+169 FVLLHLITVAVCIG
-183 AMLLI
+183 AMLLV
-188 SYFVSRPVRTLTE
+188 SYFVSQPVRALTR
-201 ATKLIEEGKYDV
+201 ATKLIEEGQYDV
-213 RADVRSYDEIGDL
+213 QADVKSLDEIGDL
-226 AISFNAMAES
+226 AISFNAMAEA
-236 IEQKVSTLE
+236 IAQKVTTLE

-341 QHGLTLETTIEQ
+341 QHGLTLETSIEQ
-353 YQILYEKDLLL
+353 HQILYEKDLLL

-377 SESGKTIE
+377 SEPGKTIE
-385 LTGRKQEGRYR
+385 LMGQKQEGRYR
-396 ITVTDHGIGIPE
+396 VTVRDHGIGIPE

-454 KVGEGTSVWFDLPMP
+454 QVGVGTTVWFDLPLP
-469 KDKRGKEASHEEV
+469 KDKRGKEVSHEEN